1 MWTAGRTLRGM
12 AARSWA
18 SSITTAIGVSAG
30 AAAAQLGLG
39 YGLGIIAWIPKSEES
54 SHDIWVNSLTWVAW
68 LAATSTVVGA
78 LCADRLSP
86 LNVPVS
92 RGVETAGAKAVTI
105 AWRVVVALAAAVG
118 ALITVPLVAVPART
132 PLPDNPVP
140 YFTTA
145 GYAVAGVIVGLIVA
159 IAALS
164 ARPIATNVIATT
176 AWLWTLAVVAVVDGV
191 RAGSGFGTA
200 QLGTWQF
207 ADASWTP
214 EIVNLPPAALMLSIA
229 FLFGFLAAFPAGRRG
244 DNRIGVG
251 ISGAVG
257 PALVA
262 VSHLLATPNMTD
274 WEPWSVFM
282 IAPYAVLAGL
292 VGSVI
297 VALIGPKGA
306 VRKERPVKA
315 PREAKPPKPPKEK
328 KERLSSAERKQ
339 RAEAELS
346 DWTKALAATEASD
359 EDFEDDVK
367 DEPKKRDDESATVSA
382 SASSSGYER
391 PAGTTYSSSDSQRA
405 YAEDTGDT
413 ESSGGGVATTTSTAS
428 GRASVKE
435 PLWPSRDE
443 KPATATKPA
452 STPKKKKR

>member
-39 YGLGIIAWIPKSEES
+39 YGLGIIAWVPKSDQGS
-54 SHDIWVNSLTWVAW
+54 QDIWVNSLTWVAW

-145 GYAVAGVIVGLIVA
+145 GYAMAGVIVGLIVA

-164 ARPIATNVIATT
+164 ARPIAANVIATT

-207 ADASWTP
+207 AEANWMP

-251 ISGAVG
+251 VSGAAG
-257 PALVA
+257 PALIA
-262 VSHLLATPNMTD
+262 LSHLLATPNITD

-306 VRKERPVKA
+306 VRKERPAKA
-315 PREAKPPKPPKEK
+315 PKEAKAPKPPREK
-328 KERLSSAERKQ
+328 KERVSAAERKK

-359 EDFEDDVK
+359 DLEDNSE
-367 DEPKKRDDESATVSA
+367 DEPKKRDTESATVNA
-382 SASSSGYER
+382 GASGYER

-413 ESSGGGVATTTSTAS
+413 ESSGGGVATTTTTAS

-435 PLWPSRDE
+435 PVWPSRDE
-443 KPATATKPA
+443 KPAP
-452 STPKKKKR
+452 STSKKKKR

>member
-1 MWTAGRTLRGM
+1 M

-39 YGLGIIAWIPKSEES
+39 YGLGIIAWVPKSDQGS
-54 SHDIWVNSLTWVAW
+54 PDIWVNSLTWVAW

-78 LCADRLSP
+78 MVADRLSP
-86 LNVPVS
+86 LSMPVS
-92 RGVETAGAKAVTI
+92 RGVETAGARAVTI
-105 AWRVVVALAAAVG
+105 AWRVVVALAASVG

-132 PLPDNPVP
+132 PRPDNVAP
-140 YFTTA
+140 YFTAA
-145 GYAVAGVIVGLIVA
+145 GYAVAGVIVGLIIA

-164 ARPIATNVIATT
+164 ARPIAANVIATT
-176 AWLWTLAVVAVVDGV
+176 AWLWTLAVVAVIDGV
-191 RAGSGFGTA
+191 RAGSGLGTA

-207 ADASWTP
+207 AEANWMP
-214 EIVNLPPAALMLSIA
+214 EIANLPPAVLMLAIA
-229 FLFGFLAAFPAGRRG
+229 FLFGFLAAYPAGRRG

-251 ISGAVG
+251 ISGGVG

-262 VSHLLATPNMTD
+262 VAHLLATPSMTD

-282 IAPYAVLAGL
+282 VAPYTVLAGL

-306 VRKERPVKA
+306 RKERPVKA
-315 PREAKPPKPPKEK
+315 PKEAKPPKEK
-328 KERLSSAERKQ
+328 KERLSAAERKK

-346 DWTKALAATEASD
+346 DWHKTLASTEASD
-359 EDFEDDVK
+359 DDFAEEPTPR
-367 DEPKKRDDESATVSA
+367 DEESDAIKVGA
-382 SASSSGYER
+382 SGYER
-391 PAGTTYSSSDSQRA
+391 PSGTTYSSDSQRA
-405 YAEDTGDT
+405 YAEDTGDA
-413 ESSGGGVATTTSTAS
+413 ESSGGGVATTTTTNTATTNTAS

-435 PLWPSRDE
+435 PLWPERDE
-443 KPATATKPA
+443 KPPTT
-452 STPKKKKR
+452 SKKKKR